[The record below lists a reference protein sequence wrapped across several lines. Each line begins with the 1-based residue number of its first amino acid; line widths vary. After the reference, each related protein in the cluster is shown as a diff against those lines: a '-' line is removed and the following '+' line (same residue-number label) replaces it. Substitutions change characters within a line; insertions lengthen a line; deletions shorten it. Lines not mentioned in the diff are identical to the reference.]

1 MESIDDKSK
10 FPLFIRHHGQVDLKN
25 FIHKG
30 MVLLVHGAQR
40 KISNNLDVYSQLQ
53 LTKQN
58 LKVLGR
64 VVEEVNDFEA
74 NNSIM
79 LLKQIP
85 TTSIIRHMIKVCGF
99 IVDIN
104 FIKIQYRCDKCKADI
119 TSEEICRNGCFIE
132 NPQLNLQ
139 VLCLVQDGTM
149 KASLEL
155 KNDKV
160 LKAFNLGE

>member
-132 NPQLNLQ
+132 NPQLNL
-139 VLCLVQDGTM
+139 
-149 KASLEL
+149 
-155 KNDKV
+155 
-160 LKAFNLGE
+160 